1 MKKHISVILVL
12 IGCNISH
19 AQFQDGYLTET
30 LYNDA
35 NHILSVSGGLLSA
48 PLNFDQND
56 WQKTLF
62 TIAATSALFFID
74 QNVKQYAQSNQSE
87 INNDIFQIDNYLR
100 GTTGLYAA
108 AGLYSTGFLIKDS
121 KIRQMGLNAIE
132 TIFLATSVTGFLKYS
147 FGRARPY
154 TGDNQLD
161 FRVFRGSQ
169 EKYRAFPS
177 GHTTGA
183 FAFASVMAM
192 SVDNVYWKVL
202 WYGSASM
209 VAAARIYHNNHWLSD
224 TFLAGAISYS
234 IAHYIVYYGKN
245 DRETQSDFAVKVYPY
260 HMGLGLQV
268 TF

>member
-1 MKKHISVILVL
+1 MKKHISSILVIIL
-12 IGCNISH
+12 FSSGH

-35 NHILSVSGGLLSA
+35 SHILRVSGGLVTA
-48 PLNFDQND
+48 PLNFDQDD

-74 QNVKQYAQSNQSE
+74 QNVKQYAQSNQTK
-87 INNDIFQIDNYLR
+87 INHDIFQIDNYLR
-100 GTTGLYAA
+100 GKTGLYAA

-121 KIRQMGLNAIE
+121 KIRQMGLNAFE

-154 TGDNQLD
+154 AGDNQLD

-192 SVDNVYWKVL
+192 SVDNLYWKVL

-209 VAAARIYHNNHWLSD
+209 VAAARIYSNNHWLSD

-234 IAHYIVYYGKN
+234 IAHYVVYYGKK
-245 DRETQSDFAVKVYPY
+245 DSETNSDFAVQIYPY
-260 HMGLGLQV
+260 YMGLGLKV